1 MVSDELGLSPLRG
14 QILLFSREAEM
25 KKRTGLL
32 MVAGCVAW
40 LISCGGETAPV
51 VKDEPMK
58 PTVIE
63 EGWVDDNTFRVKSTA
78 ETDIASDNRE
88 ERQKASEAL
97 AIKKAREGVVKNFVA
112 IRVKKSANT
121 NAGAYAVIAIS
132 VEKEFRD
139 IIEGGKVIKKEFS
152 GSDRICTV
160 VYQIEKDGLKKMVE
174 KDPQKK

>member
-1 MVSDELGLSPLRG
+1 M
-14 QILLFSREAEM
+14 IFSVFAREVEM
-25 KKRTGLL
+25 KNRIGLL
-32 MVAGCVAW
+32 LVAGCISW
-40 LISCGGETAPV
+40 LISCGGETTPV
-51 VKDEPMK
+51 KKDEPMK
-58 PTVIE
+58 PSVIE
-63 EGWVDDNTFRVKSTA
+63 EGWVDDNTFRVKSVA
-78 ETDIASDNRE
+78 ETDVTTGSSE

-97 AIKKAREGVVKNFVA
+97 AVKKAREAVVKNFVA

-139 IIEGGKVIKKEFS
+139 IIEGGKVIKKEFT